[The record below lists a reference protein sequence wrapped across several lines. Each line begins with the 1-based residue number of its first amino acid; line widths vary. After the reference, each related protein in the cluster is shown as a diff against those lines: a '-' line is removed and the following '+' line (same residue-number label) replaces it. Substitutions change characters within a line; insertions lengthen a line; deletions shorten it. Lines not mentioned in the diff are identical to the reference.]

1 MNSKFILYFSSI
13 VSLLSNCG
21 FSVFLID
28 LKQVALTL
36 ISPVTW
42 SFSETEKYDIAL
54 KGHTDSINI
63 ISLAKL

>member
-36 ISPVTW
+36 ISPVT
-42 SFSETEKYDIAL
+42 
-54 KGHTDSINI
+54 
-63 ISLAKL
+63 